1 MWLTTLLKFSVMRY
15 VLLFISKIIFFSVIY
30 LGIFLVTPDAFR
42 FSSDYNIAP
51 LSSYWSTFYDTDD
64 PSSIAMNGVPD
75 DLESF
80 RVQAV
85 ALEKAYT
92 AWQAR
97 ETERRSAEE
106 AYYAIMQELSAE
118 ADRNT
123 EEYKNRNIAPLERE
137 VAIIQQKIADVSL
150 SPDEKIN
157 LLEISQ
163 RLNGEIV
170 RHYDFIIKNRTSSTS
185 DPQHAKAEAAV
196 AELSRASQVATEAH
210 NIFRSERSTLASN
223 FKQARD
229 KIISKVGWA
238 DFLYFS
244 ACVSTTTTFGD
255 IVANNTLVR
264 IFVACQI
271 FSGIIIVSLMLN
283 AISGANAFRSKN

>member
-1 MWLTTLLKFSVMRY
+1 MWLTTLLKFSVMHC
-15 VLLFISKIIFFSVIY
+15 VIVFISKIISFSVIY

-123 EEYKNRNIAPLERE
+123 EEYKDRNIAPLERE

-163 RLNGEIV
+163 RLNGGDCEAL
-170 RHYDFIIKNRTSSTS
+170 RFHYQKSNKL
-185 DPQHAKAEAAV
+185 H
-196 AELSRASQVATEAH
+196 
-210 NIFRSERSTLASN
+210 FRSA
-223 FKQARD
+223 
-229 KIISKVGWA
+229 
-238 DFLYFS
+238 
-244 ACVSTTTTFGD
+244 ACEGGGSSCRTF
-255 IVANNTLVR
+255 TR
-264 IFVACQI
+264 
-271 FSGIIIVSLMLN
+271 FSGCYRSAQYISLRTKHL
-283 AISGANAFRSKN
+283 S